1 MKKSFKQKNKVSLN
15 GKTMS
20 YELDVFAS
28 KGHTEYSGYG
38 YHESKNRKAER
49 RNRQMQEKRA
59 RLGFDD

>member
-1 MKKSFKQKNKVSLN
+1 
-15 GKTMS
+15 MS

-28 KGHTEYSGYG
+28 KGHPEYSGYG

-49 RNRQMQEKRA
+49 RNRKMQEKRA